1 MHSNAKFG
9 QNLIGFLDFLFVINC
24 LLDLLLFL
32 IILRQHMLHILNILQ
47 IRINLA
53 HIDFLLNITLIKLFL
68 FIGRY
73 KLLEGGRK
81 IF

>member
-9 QNLIGFLDFLFVINC
+9 QNLIGFLDFLFFINY
-24 LLDLLLFL
+24 LLDLLFL
-32 IILRQHMLHILNILQ
+32 IILRQHMLHILNIRH

-68 FIGRY
+68 FIDRY
-73 KLLEGGRK
+73 KLLKGGWK
-81 IF
+81 IS